1 MLTSILHICAP
12 EDLINSAVS
21 DITTL
26 QSLVKFAEELKI
38 KASGEN
44 KDIERQEEE
53 EEEAALQKEYDES
66 RTAWEELKESGGC
79 MKCYEMQEAR
89 KRL

>member
-1 MLTSILHICAP
+1 MIVPPPISQSYIPVLTSILHICAP

-53 EEEAALQKEYDES
+53 EEEAAL
-66 RTAWEELKESGGC
+66 
-79 MKCYEMQEAR
+79 
-89 KRL
+89 KRNMMNRERHGKN